1 MNKKF
6 LIVLLI
12 IVCLPVSKLIGQ
24 NSGPDVPSFRE
35 RLFYGGNFGLQFGSV
50 TDISISPIIGY
61 WLFPRVAVA
70 MGPEYRFYKFEENAY
85 NIVGAKLYTELYI
98 VQDLANVIPIRV
110 NLGIFAHLEDEILN
124 ILSGSEGTYRINT
137 VLFGGGISQR
147 IGVGSSANIM
157 ALWAVGGSGYEYY
170 GNPEIRIMFLF

>member
-6 LIVLLI
+6 LIILLI
-12 IVCLPVSKLIGQ
+12 VACFPVSELIGQ
-24 NSGPDVPSFRE
+24 NSNSDVPLFRD

-70 MGPEYRFYKFEENAY
+70 IGPEYRFYKFEEKVS
-85 NIVGAKLYTELYI
+85 NIVGAKLYTELYL

-110 NLGIFAHLEDEILN
+110 NLGIFAHLEDEVLN
-124 ILSGSEGTYRINT
+124 IFSGSEGTYRINT
-137 VLFGGGISQR
+137 VLLGGGITQL
-147 IGVGSSANIM
+147 IGVRSSVNIM
-157 ALWAVGGSGYEYY
+157 ALWAVGGSGCEYY
-170 GNPEIRIMFLF
+170 SNPEIRIMFLF